1 MSGDQLASRQDFNQ
15 PTPFTFGNPNAQPPT
30 PKQTPTSAA
39 FPSPVFETPKQR
51 QGHFD
56 DAGGWTPRFAEEYS
70 VFNTTPGNLRG
81 SQGPF
86 PDFSTTTYPS
96 SASLKRP
103 LSAESL
109 AAQIATHA
117 NHFSPNP
124 NLPLP
129 PVAPARRLPSSPKPP
144 NEQPEFS
151 GQKDGSPSPETAS
164 QDRVS
169 EKPEGR
175 ESVADLNGQTAT
187 PPPSS
192 HKGGRKLVSKLQVDN
207 MQNDHGYGQPDFSG
221 TPQHPNMAAAF
232 VNGTDMFGFPLSAPA
247 NASASFWDPSAD
259 MSGMDIDF
267 SFGPNVF
274 QTSGHRHMPSFDASQ
289 MFQEASA
296 LPPSNSQESS
306 QPTKRTRPLAP
317 KPAMHN
323 VQSTSAD
330 ISMASTSFSTSV
342 EDPFG
347 IVSPGGVDPGLL
359 FGRPSSSSM
368 DTNLPVTQGSAQFAL
383 AAAAE
388 SQSRAPM
395 HNDIRRS
402 LSTKELGP
410 GRTAGN
416 ASVNSPV
423 KSHGRPSG
431 LQRSVSENRGR
442 RGLAKAALPKL
453 APAIQP
459 RPQATN
465 GPAVGSGRPPSRPS
479 GRVSPL
485 KQQHSRLSSLTSI
498 PEAATPRTRTAVK
511 FTIDSKGR
519 ARAETTVVV
528 DDPATD
534 NPQRRPVAREMP
546 RREKSWE
553 SDDDESSTD
562 DEPIVIPSRNT
573 SFALPDPRR
582 PSSASVF
589 HSSRRSVSEHSSSS
603 FGASV
608 SQHDAESEA
617 ETVMNEAQGKGGDA
631 ASELRKLVENR
642 QKRGPQVPSSQRSQR
657 FASGSFQDH
666 HGGLMSPTAFTEV
679 SLPSPTKATYN
690 VRCVCR
696 NGADKQGEYMVQWRT
711 LPTVYICAFC
721 SNTPNMRGGR
731 LRGNGPTLGLS
742 RASPLTRKS
751 FR

>member
-1 MSGDQLASRQDFNQ
+1 
-15 PTPFTFGNPNAQPPT
+15 
-30 PKQTPTSAA
+30 
-39 FPSPVFETPKQR
+39 
-51 QGHFD
+51 
-56 DAGGWTPRFAEEYS
+56 
-70 VFNTTPGNLRG
+70 
-81 SQGPF
+81 
-86 PDFSTTTYPS
+86 
-96 SASLKRP
+96 
-103 LSAESL
+103 
-109 AAQIATHA
+109 
-117 NHFSPNP
+117 
-124 NLPLP
+124 
-129 PVAPARRLPSSPKPP
+129 
-144 NEQPEFS
+144 
-151 GQKDGSPSPETAS
+151 
-164 QDRVS
+164 
-169 EKPEGR
+169 
-175 ESVADLNGQTAT
+175 
-187 PPPSS
+187 
-192 HKGGRKLVSKLQVDN
+192 
-207 MQNDHGYGQPDFSG
+207 
-221 TPQHPNMAAAF
+221 MAAAF

-330 ISMASTSFSTSV
+330 ISMASTSFSASV

-416 ASVNSPV
+416 TSVNSPV

-608 SQHDAESEA
+608 SQNDAESEA

-642 QKRGPQVPSSQRSQR
+642 QKRGPQVPPSQRSQR

-666 HGGLMSPTAFTEV
+666 HGG
-679 SLPSPTKATYN
+679 
-690 VRCVCR
+690 
-696 NGADKQGEYMVQWRT
+696 
-711 LPTVYICAFC
+711 
-721 SNTPNMRGGR
+721 
-731 LRGNGPTLGLS
+731 
-742 RASPLTRKS
+742 
-751 FR
+751 